1 MGNVSNY
8 VTVTISRSSAG
19 LTRAGFGTP
28 LILTPN
34 VSWTERTRSYTNMA
48 AVAADFSN
56 TKSGEYLAAS
66 AIFGQSPAP
75 RKIKFGRLALPPTK
89 VITLTPLH
97 ATDAHKYE
105 VYVMCEGFVRT
116 LVSFTAGTGTTLDL
130 IAAGLT
136 SAVNIASKNYT
147 AVGATSPVV
156 ITGTTAG
163 DWFAVE
169 VVNTDDLK
177 VEETHADP
185 GAATDLAAI
194 KLADTDFYAVYNMFN
209 SNGMAVAIAG
219 WVESN
224 KKFFMMDTNESR
236 SITAAVSSSDT
247 IDDLKTAARLRTAC
261 MYHHRPD
268 QMAGAAWLGKV
279 LPLTPGSETW
289 ADKPLSGVD
298 PSPLTDTHRAN
309 LVAKYANGYES
320 VGSQGITFQGMT
332 SSGEWIDAVRFLDW
346 FENTVATRIFNVKL
360 NADKIPFTN
369 AGIATIESELRGSCA
384 EGERAGGISPGWT
397 VVCPD
402 ADDTTQVTAAN
413 RAARELNNCFA
424 NFSLAGAVHLVN
436 ITARV
441 IP

>member
-247 IDDLKTAARLRTAC
+247 IDDLKTAARLKNKKGRPMCSSMRCRPLRGTAPRVCTTTAPIRWPVRRGSARCSHSIRVPRRGRISRSPAWTRRRSPIRTA
-261 MYHHRPD
+261 RTS
-268 QMAGAAWLGKV
+268 LRSTRTV
-279 LPLTPGSETW
+279 TS
-289 ADKPLSGVD
+289 LSARKAS
-298 PSPLTDTHRAN
+298 PS
-309 LVAKYANGYES
+309 
-320 VGSQGITFQGMT
+320 
-332 SSGEWIDAVRFLDW
+332 
-346 FENTVATRIFNVKL
+346 
-360 NADKIPFTN
+360 
-369 AGIATIESELRGSCA
+369 RG
-384 EGERAGGISPGWT
+384 
-397 VVCPD
+397 
-402 ADDTTQVTAAN
+402 
-413 RAARELNNCFA
+413 
-424 NFSLAGAVHLVN
+424 
-436 ITARV
+436 
-441 IP
+441 